1 MTIAETVTKRYTF
14 AEYLAYDD
22 GTDTSYELVNGELV
36 AMSLGTG
43 LHGGIIEFINTQFK
57 QEIKRLNLEWTSKQ
71 TLIGVRSPRAG
82 KWETCRIPDVT
93 VVLLSQWQSLRNRE
107 AIIELNESPPILVVE
122 VVSESTKVVDYR
134 AKRVEYNVI
143 NIPEYWIVDPLAS
156 KVTVF
161 TLFEELYESAQYVG
175 SDIIESQTF
184 PDLKL
189 TVDQVLA
196 GEGF

>member
-14 AEYLAYDD
+14 EEYLAYDD

-71 TLIGVRSPRAG
+71 TLIGVRSPRAR

-93 VVLLSQWQSLRNRE
+93 VVLLSQWQSLRNKE
-107 AIIELNESPPILVVE
+107 AIIELNEPPPILVVE